1 MGSERWGRRAG
12 RQRRGGQRATGD
24 WRGRGEKGSERE
36 SAEGEGVD
44 TRARARA
51 RDALKGRNI
60 IPQRG
65 LPHLASLFSRV
76 KASRRDQLRNQM
88 FLLIRTKGRAPNI
101 RRVGEES
108 STQVKY

>member
-1 MGSERWGRRAG
+1 MGPQSRQAEERWSESNRGLEGEGRERKCE
-12 RQRRGGQRATGD
+12 RTCRGG
-24 WRGRGEKGSERE
+24 
-36 SAEGEGVD
+36 GVD

-76 KASRRDQLRNQM
+76 KASRRNQVRNQM

-101 RRVGEES
+101 RRVGEE
-108 STQVKY
+108 